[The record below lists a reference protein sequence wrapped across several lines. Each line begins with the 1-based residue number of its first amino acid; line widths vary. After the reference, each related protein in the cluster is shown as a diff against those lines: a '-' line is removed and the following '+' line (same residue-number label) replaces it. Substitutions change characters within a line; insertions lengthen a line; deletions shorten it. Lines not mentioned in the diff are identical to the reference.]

1 MVKFNPKFYLT
12 LGKTGEDTVYIKNS
26 EGDWIEF
33 SESYEFFKI
42 IKRQNQ
48 MYEFELIL
56 ADIESS
62 DKLIVKEFAE
72 VLFFSEN
79 NLILKGRIQK
89 VTYGTGFQVVCKG
102 FGMEAKTL
110 DKELKKYGKLLRNG
124 EEAKADV
131 LIVRSRTRVDKDYI
145 DKAKNLKLI
154 IRAGA
159 GLDNIEDIEYCKK
172 KGIKVEN
179 IPEASSISVAELV
192 FAHMLAI
199 ARNVIYCTNT
209 IKKCEWRKK
218 ELVGFELHGRSL
230 GIIGLGRIGKAVAK
244 IAEAF
249 GMTILAYDPFV
260 KSSEYELVELS
271 QLLKK
276 SDIITLHVPLT
287 KGTKHMIGKNEFRLM
302 KNDVVIINT
311 SRGSIIDEDELIKNL
326 RKFRPLGFSCCNP
339 L

>member
-1 MVKFNPKFYLT
+1 MKILISDPVN
-12 LGKTGEDTVYIKNS
+12 
-26 EGDWIEF
+26 EG
-33 SESYEFFKI
+33 
-42 IKRQNQ
+42 
-48 MYEFELIL
+48 
-56 ADIESS
+56 
-62 DKLIVKEFAE
+62 
-72 VLFFSEN
+72 
-79 NLILKGRIQK
+79 
-89 VTYGTGFQVVCKG
+89 
-102 FGMEAKTL
+102 L

-154 IRAGA
+154 VRAGA
-159 GLDNIEDIEYCKK
+159 GLDNIEDIEYCNRR
-172 KGIKVEN
+172 GIQVEN

-230 GIIGLGRIGKAVAK
+230 GIIGLGRIGKVVAK
-244 IAEAF
+244 IAKTF

-302 KNDVVIINT
+302 KNGVVIINT

-326 RKFRPLGFSCCNP
+326 RKRKLSFAGLDVFQEEPLNNSP
-339 L
+339 LLKLDNIVLTPHIGGQTIEANRRIRELIIEKIKSFKESE

>member
-1 MVKFNPKFYLT
+1 MKILISDPVN
-12 LGKTGEDTVYIKNS
+12 
-26 EGDWIEF
+26 EG
-33 SESYEFFKI
+33 
-42 IKRQNQ
+42 
-48 MYEFELIL
+48 L
-56 ADIESS
+56 
-62 DKLIVKEFAE
+62 V
-72 VLFFSEN
+72 
-79 NLILKGRIQK
+79 
-89 VTYGTGFQVVCKG
+89 
-102 FGMEAKTL
+102 
-110 DKELKKYGKLLRNG
+110 KELKKYGKLLRKG

-145 DKAKNLKLI
+145 DKSKNLKLI
-154 IRAGA
+154 VRAGA
-159 GLDNIEDIEYCKK
+159 GLDNIEDIEYCNRR
-172 KGIKVEN
+172 GIKVEN

-244 IAEAF
+244 IAKAF

-287 KGTKHMIGKNEFRLM
+287 KRTKHMIGKNEFRLM
-302 KNDVVIINT
+302 KNGVVIINT

-326 RKFRPLGFSCCNP
+326 RKRKLSFAGLDVFQEEPLNNSP
-339 L
+339 LLKLDNIVLTPHIGGQTIEANRRIKELIIEKIKSFKESE